1 MLSEILIGIGCFLLG
16 GVCGSLYIAHMLKKV
31 NEIYKADTGNDFVT
45 WVLNKDKELKKTK
58 KESEKPILE
67 IEIKNED

>member
-16 GVCGSLYIAHMLKKV
+16 NVCGSLYVAHVLTKV

-45 WVLNKDKELKKTK
+45 WVFNKKKELKKT
-58 KESEKPILE
+58 ENVE
-67 IEIKNED
+67 